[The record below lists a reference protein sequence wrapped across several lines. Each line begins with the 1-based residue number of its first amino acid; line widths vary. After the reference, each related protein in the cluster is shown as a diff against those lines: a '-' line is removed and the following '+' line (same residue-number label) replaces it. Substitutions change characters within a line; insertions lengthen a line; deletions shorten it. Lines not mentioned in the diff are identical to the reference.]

1 MDHYKFWMVFAEGGQ
16 APNKQHFVEADAVSE
31 AHRLAKKNG
40 RPAYV
45 LESMMGYEVP
55 EPLVVK
61 FATSEAQPLPPNVL
75 ADRPAALHAGRVHPA
90 CARPLD

>member
-1 MDHYKFWMVFAEGGQ
+1 MTHYKFWMVFAEGGQ
-16 APNKQHFVEADAVSE
+16 APNKQHFVEAEAIAE

-45 LESMMGYEVP
+45 LESKMGYEVP

-61 FATSEAQPLPPNVL
+61 FATSEAQPV
-75 ADRPAALHAGRVHPA
+75 AA
-90 CARPLD
+90 

>member
-1 MDHYKFWMVFAEGGQ
+1 MDKMSDKYKFWMVFAEGGQ
-16 APNKQHFVEADAVSE
+16 APNKQHFTKTEAAAE

-45 LESMMGYEVP
+45 LESVLGYEVP

-61 FATSEAQPLPPNVL
+61 FETRE
-75 ADRPAALHAGRVHPA
+75 PAPQAA
-90 CARPLD
+90 

>member
-1 MDHYKFWMVFAEGGQ
+1 MTRYKFWMVYAEGGQ
-16 APNKQHFVEADAVSE
+16 APNKQHFVEAEAVAE
-31 AHRLAKKNG
+31 ARRLAKKNG

-61 FATSEAQPLPPNVL
+61 FATSESQPV
-75 ADRPAALHAGRVHPA
+75 AD
-90 CARPLD
+90 

>member
-1 MDHYKFWMVFAEGGQ
+1 MTRYKFWMVFAEGGQ
-16 APNKQHFVEADAVSE
+16 APNKQHFVEAEAVAE

-55 EPLVVK
+55 EPALSK
-61 FATSEAQPLPPNVL
+61 FKTDEHAPQ
-75 ADRPAALHAGRVHPA
+75 AA
-90 CARPLD
+90 

>member
-1 MDHYKFWMVFAEGGQ
+1 LKGKKMAHYTIGRGVAEGGQ
-16 APNKQHFVEADAVSE
+16 APNKQHFVEAEAVAE

-45 LESMMGYEVP
+45 LESKIGYEVP

-61 FATSEAQPLPPNVL
+61 FATNEAQPV
-75 ADRPAALHAGRVHPA
+75 AA
-90 CARPLD
+90 

>member
-1 MDHYKFWMVFAEGGQ
+1 LKGKKMAHYKFWMVFAEGGQ
-16 APNKQHFVEADAVSE
+16 APNKQHFVEAEAVAE

-45 LESMMGYEVP
+45 LESKIGYEVP

-61 FATSEAQPLPPNVL
+61 FATNEAQPV
-75 ADRPAALHAGRVHPA
+75 AA
-90 CARPLD
+90 

>member
-1 MDHYKFWMVFAEGGQ
+1 MDKVSDKYKFWMVFAEGGQ
-16 APNKQHFVEADAVSE
+16 APNKQHFTEAEAMAE

-45 LESMMGYEVP
+45 LESVIGYEVP

-61 FATSEAQPLPPNVL
+61 FETREHAPQ
-75 ADRPAALHAGRVHPA
+75 HAG
-90 CARPLD
+90 

>member
-1 MDHYKFWMVFAEGGQ
+1 MTHYKFWMVFAEGGA
-16 APNKQHFVEADAVSE
+16 APNKQHFLEVEAVAE

-45 LESMMGYEVP
+45 LESMIGYSVP

-61 FATSEAQPLPPNVL
+61 FSTGETKPI
-75 ADRPAALHAGRVHPA
+75 DF
-90 CARPLD
+90 